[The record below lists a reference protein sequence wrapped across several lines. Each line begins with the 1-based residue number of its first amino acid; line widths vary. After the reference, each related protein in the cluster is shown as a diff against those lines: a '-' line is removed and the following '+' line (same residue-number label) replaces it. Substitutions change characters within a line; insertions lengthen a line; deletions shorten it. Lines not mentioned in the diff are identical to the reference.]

1 MVESTTD
8 GLAAAPL
15 RDCTIV
21 WCIGACMHDA
31 VTLQRA
37 MYRGGRASERDV
49 ESGPEGFERGVDPSI
64 YLRRRGLALDV
75 TGWLVYSDD
84 ELQISG

>member
-49 ESGPEGFERGVDPSI
+49 ESGPEGLREVLI
-64 YLRRRGLALDV
+64 YL
-75 TGWLVYSDD
+75 S
-84 ELQISG
+84 I